1 MENNRGTDSAG
12 WDGLKQFVA
21 NLEIKECVVCFN
33 NCKLIN
39 FPAREDKQCTHSFC
53 ENCIEQVDKCPM
65 CRELKRVTKLT
76 REELYYHA
84 ISTPIHKMKFNSD
97 EWNRK

>member
-1 MENNRGTDSAG
+1 MTDC
-12 WDGLKQFVA
+12 
-21 NLEIKECVVCFN
+21 ETKECAVCFN

-65 CRELKRVTKLT
+65 CRELKRVT
-76 REELYYHA
+76 
-84 ISTPIHKMKFNSD
+84 
-97 EWNRK
+97 